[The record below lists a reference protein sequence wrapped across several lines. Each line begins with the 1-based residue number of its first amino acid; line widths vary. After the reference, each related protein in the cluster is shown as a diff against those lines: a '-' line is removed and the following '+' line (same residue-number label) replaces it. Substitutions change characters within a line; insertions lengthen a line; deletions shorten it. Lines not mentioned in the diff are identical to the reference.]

1 MPDNLAGVLGTGP
14 AVEEAGYDLRRG
26 VLFRALKRTLINYSS
41 NRRGP
46 APQGEKGR
54 SRGGLPRPRKRGG
67 SRAWAVFG
75 KRGRPPPS
83 GRPGGRLRL
92 RSRILFVALLKL
104 LSQRGRAPSHPLDQR
119 KASRAAG

>member
-1 MPDNLAGVLGTGP
+1 MPDNLAGVLVTGP
-14 AVEEAGYDLRRG
+14 AVEEAGYDLGRG
-26 VLFRALKRTLINYSS
+26 VLFRAKRTLIPYSS

-46 APQGEKGR
+46 APQREKGR

-67 SRAWAVFG
+67 SRAWTVFG

-92 RSRILFVALLKL
+92 RSRILFAALLKL
-104 LSQRGRAPSHPLDQR
+104 LSQRGRAPSYPLEQR